1 MNRSYTKIRH
11 IQESNQKLE
20 KRIIKEQS
28 TNTTTPNLSA
38 TTTPNLS
45 ATTTKIWS
53 IVIGYMNEF
62 EDKIKSNTV
71 EISNGKVDNIDA
83 LAAVKELRIFCEDKR
98 DGRTPKVLSQ
108 LSNTIFRSIQPQIK
122 NLDSNSQNKYL
133 ASGKTTT
140 TNRY

>member
-45 ATTTKIWS
+45 ATTTNIWS

-71 EISNGKVDNIDA
+71 EFSNGKVDNIDA
-83 LAAVKELRIFCEDKR
+83 LAAVKELRMFCEDKR
-98 DGRTPKVLSQ
+98 DGRTPKTLSQ
-108 LSNTIFRSIQPQIK
+108 LSNTIFKSIQPQIK

>member
-20 KRIIKEQS
+20 KRIINEQS

-45 ATTTKIWS
+45 PTTTNIWS

-62 EDKIKSNTV
+62 EDKIKLDTV
-71 EISNGKVDNIDA
+71 DVSNGKVNFGDA
-83 LAAVKELRIFCEDKR
+83 MGAVKELRIFCEDKR
-98 DGRTPKVLSQ
+98 DGRTPTPLGSLANIIYK
-108 LSNTIFRSIQPQIK
+108 SIQLQIK
-122 NLDSNSQNKYL
+122 ELDSNSQNKYL
-133 ASGKTTT
+133 ASGKITT

>member
-1 MNRSYTKIRH
+1 MNRSYSKIRH

-45 ATTTKIWS
+45 ATTTNIWS

-62 EDKIKSNTV
+62 EDKIKSDTV
-71 EISNGKVDNIDA
+71 ESSNGKVDNIDT
-83 LAAVKELRIFCEDKR
+83 LAAVKELRMFCEDKR
-98 DGRTPKVLSQ
+98 DGRTPKPLSQ
-108 LSNTIFRSIQPQIK
+108 LSNIIFKSIQPQIK
-122 NLDSNSQNKYL
+122 NLDLNSQNKYL

>member
-1 MNRSYTKIRH
+1 MNRSYSKIRH

-45 ATTTKIWS
+45 ATTTNIWS

-62 EDKIKSNTV
+62 EDKIKSDTV
-71 EISNGKVDNIDA
+71 ESSNGKVDNIDT
-83 LAAVKELRIFCEDKR
+83 LAAVKELRMFCEDKR
-98 DGRTPKVLSQ
+98 DGRTPKPLSQ
-108 LSNTIFRSIQPQIK
+108 LSNIIFKSIQSQIK
-122 NLDSNSQNKYL
+122 NLDSDSQNKYF

>member
-98 DGRTPKVLSQ
+98 DGRTPKALSQ
-108 LSNTIFRSIQPQIK
+108 LSNTIFKSIQPQIK

>member
-1 MNRSYTKIRH
+1 MNRSYSKIRH

-45 ATTTKIWS
+45 ATTTNIWS

-62 EDKIKSNTV
+62 EDKIKSDTV
-71 EISNGKVDNIDA
+71 ESSNGKVDNIDT
-83 LAAVKELRIFCEDKR
+83 LAAVKELRMFCEDKR
-98 DGRTPKVLSQ
+98 DGRTPKPLSQ
-108 LSNTIFRSIQPQIK
+108 LSNIIFKSIQPQIK

-133 ASGKTTT
+133 ASGKTTI

>member
-45 ATTTKIWS
+45 ATTTNIWS

-62 EDKIKSNTV
+62 EDKIKSDTV
-71 EISNGKVDNIDA
+71 ESSNGKFDNIEA
-83 LAAVKELRIFCEDKR
+83 LAAVKELRMFCEDKR
-98 DGRTPKVLSQ
+98 DGRTPKPLSQ
-108 LSNTIFRSIQPQIK
+108 LSNIIFKSIQPQIK